1 MVVWG
6 LRVDVMVV
14 LLMVIGVV
22 VLRGVLGILRFV
34 FLFSWDKFI
43 LVFFMLFKVINIV
56 VIYMYR
62 LGCMNEV
69 LFFFIVIYFWIIKI

>member
-43 LVFFMLFKVINIV
+43 LVFFMLFKVINIFSCNLYV
-56 VIYMYR
+56 
-62 LGCMNEV
+62 
-69 LFFFIVIYFWIIKI
+69 

>member
-1 MVVWG
+1 MFLVELVVVVWG

-43 LVFFMLFKVINIV
+43 LVFFMLFKVINIFSCNLYV
-56 VIYMYR
+56 
-62 LGCMNEV
+62 
-69 LFFFIVIYFWIIKI
+69 

>member
-6 LRVDVMVV
+6 LSVDVMVV

-43 LVFFMLFKVINIV
+43 LVFFMLFKVINIFSCNLYV
-56 VIYMYR
+56 
-62 LGCMNEV
+62 
-69 LFFFIVIYFWIIKI
+69 